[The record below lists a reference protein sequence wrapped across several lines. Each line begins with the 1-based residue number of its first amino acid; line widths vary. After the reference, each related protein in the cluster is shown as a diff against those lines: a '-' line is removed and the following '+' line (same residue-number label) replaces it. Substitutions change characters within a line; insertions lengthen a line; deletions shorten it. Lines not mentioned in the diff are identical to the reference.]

1 MNQPVRDSHRDGFV
15 PIEDAELADDVAE
28 VKIHRAFGDLELV
41 ADFGADHAASGQLQ
55 ALAFACRERTSLL
68 ERRDTFFDD
77 IRHEN
82 GMKHR
87 SKIHDTRG
95 DRRDHFPI
103 ARIQQP
109 LRAIQSKHDLIAAVS
124 QIDCQSATDAVVRC
138 PGQKSRYFGLAGRNP
153 SVPN

>member
-1 MNQPVRDSHRDGFV
+1 LRLPSARLTPPSQVLTTLELRIPNSRWMKRDQRRRPRIHLNQPVRDSHRDGFV
-15 PIEDAELADDVAE
+15 PIEDAELADYVAE
-28 VKIHRAFGDLELV
+28 VKIHRAFSDLELV
-41 ADFGADHAASGQLQ
+41 ADFGADHPASGQLQ

-95 DRRDHFPI
+95 NRRDDFPI
-103 ARIQQP
+103 ARI
-109 LRAIQSKHDLIAAVS
+109 
-124 QIDCQSATDAVVRC
+124 
-138 PGQKSRYFGLAGRNP
+138 
-153 SVPN
+153 